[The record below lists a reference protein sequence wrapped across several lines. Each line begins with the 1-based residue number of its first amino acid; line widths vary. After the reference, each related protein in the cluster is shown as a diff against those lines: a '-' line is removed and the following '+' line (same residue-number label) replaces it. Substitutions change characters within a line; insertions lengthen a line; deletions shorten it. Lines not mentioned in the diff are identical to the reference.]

1 MATAG
6 KVITLDVRDIM
17 PWDRHPKIFETFDGM
32 KPGET
37 LELVNDHDPRP
48 LHYQFMVERKDQ
60 FEWTSEEKGQR
71 HWVATIKKL
80 K

>member
-6 KVITLDVRDIM
+6 KVIKLDVLDIM

-60 FEWTSEEKGQR
+60 FEWTSAEKGQR